1 MDFVEKQAVHIGYR
15 TLWTQRTQLTIY
27 GYHDKFFQF
36 HFLHE
41 ENSHLI
47 GRLASLPLTFLEK
60 KSEFGQSKSNFKRSW
75 GRARRQALQQ
85 CEKFLKMEE
94 ILGPVLQAQMKKRL
108 LNSC

>member
-1 MDFVEKQAVHIGYR
+1 MYFKETLLGTCLIDHNDKRSRTNDIAFPTITMDFVEKQAVHIGYR

-60 KSEFGQSKSNFKRSW
+60 K
-75 GRARRQALQQ
+75 
-85 CEKFLKMEE
+85 
-94 ILGPVLQAQMKKRL
+94 I
-108 LNSC
+108 